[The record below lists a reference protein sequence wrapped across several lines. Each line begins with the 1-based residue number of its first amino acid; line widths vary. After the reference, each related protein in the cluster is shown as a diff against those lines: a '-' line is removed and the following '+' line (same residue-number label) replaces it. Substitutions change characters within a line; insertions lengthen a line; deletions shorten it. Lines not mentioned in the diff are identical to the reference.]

1 MDDRKMC
8 MMKSRIACLLLTA
21 SLVMLPFSSA
31 LANPTSVTEQ
41 QINNAIDRGLQ
52 YLHKTAQQTDAD
64 TAYWDTAYPVATTAS
79 AVLAFEVS
87 GHVPSR
93 SRIIDPYVDTVQ
105 RGLNYVLTALRK
117 QAIGPQPAGDPD
129 SNGNGYGLYVATTE
143 PNVVIY
149 TTGIAL
155 MAIAASNVPDTIA
168 NIGDDGVRGRK
179 YREIAQDIVD
189 YLAWAQA
196 DPPSPARGGW
206 RYRPNDGEADMS
218 VTQWPVLGMEAA
230 ATNMKA
236 TIPGWVKNELR
247 DGFLAYAQGSDGGF
261 GYTAP
266 DGGNIAR
273 TGAGLVGLAFT
284 GVPADDDRVR
294 RAMNFVASNWNSDNL
309 GNFYAM
315 YGLMKGSR
323 LTQPEIKQYGSH
335 DWYAEYAEYLVTHQE
350 ADGSWKESF
359 YSRGN
364 IPLATAWAIL
374 ILSRT
379 VFTPIRLNL
388 PLWIF
393 LPLLLIPLIGVAF
406 WILRRASLPPKQRVV
421 RPVITGT
428 RGSQSWGTEQE
439 QSRPS
444 GKDITHGRPR
454 GDKK

>member
-1 MDDRKMC
+1 MGYREVRV
-8 MMKSRIACLLLTA
+8 MKTRIACLLLIG
-21 SLVMLPFSSA
+21 SLLMLPFSSA
-31 LANPTSVTEQ
+31 LASPTSATEQ

-52 YLHKTAQQTDAD
+52 FLHKTAKRADAN
-64 TAYWDTAYPVATTAS
+64 TAYWDAAYPEATTAS

-105 RGLNYVLTALRK
+105 RGLNYLLAALLK
-117 QAIGPQPAGDPD
+117 QTIGPQPAGDPD
-129 SNGNGYGLYVATTE
+129 SNGNGYGLYSATTD

-155 MAIAASNVPDTIA
+155 MAIAASNEPDAIA
-168 NIGDDGVRGRK
+168 TVGSDGVRGRK
-179 YREIAQDIVD
+179 YREIAQDMVD

-196 DPPSPARGGW
+196 DPPGPVRGGW

-236 TIPGWVKNELR
+236 TIPGWVKSELR
-247 DGFLAYAQGSDGGF
+247 GGFLAYAQGSDGGF

-284 GVPADDDRVR
+284 GLPADDDRVR
-294 RAMNFVASNWNSDNL
+294 QAMNFVASNWNSDNL

-323 LTQPEIKQYGSH
+323 LTQPEIKQYGNH
-335 DWYAEYAEYLVTHQE
+335 DWYVEYADYLVTHQE

-388 PLWIF
+388 PFWVF
-393 LPLLLIPLIGVAF
+393 LPLLLIPLVGIGY
-406 WILRRASLPPKQRVV
+406 WIWRRASLPMK
-421 RPVITGT
+421 RPVGRPVVTGT
-428 RGSQSWGTEQE
+428 RRSQDWGAEQKQPKPGGE
-439 QSRPS
+439 
-444 GKDITHGRPR
+444 DITHGRPR
-454 GDKK
+454 AGKK